1 MRDSA
6 GKTAVALLTA
16 GICAL
21 AAATPSG
28 AQIAFTPCADS
39 NDFACGHLTVPLDPS
54 GTSPGT
60 ITLAVRRRRAP
71 VGGEKSAVIAFA
83 GGPGQAALPFAEQSV
98 SELGDI
104 LATRDLIVFDQRG
117 TGFSHPLSCH
127 SFEAANANNPPGSA
141 IRRCAEQIGPSRTF
155 FTTADSVADIEAIR
169 VAGGYEKLVL
179 YGTSYGTK
187 LAELYAQQHPGHV
200 EALVLD
206 SVVPPNGPDPLSRAT
221 FAAVPRVLGQ
231 LCAARACAHITPSP
245 TADLSNLVRRL
256 EKRRR
261 HARWID
267 GHGRG
272 HTIGISS
279 DSLVEILIQG
289 DLEPSLRA
297 EFPAAVRSAV
307 HGDNAPL
314 ARLLARTRSS
324 EEGENEGPPEGFDAP
339 LYYATTCEEDLFPWS
354 RAAAPAARL
363 AEARAHIRALGANAF
378 APFTPTDVMDLSDM
392 PACAFWPFTTPA
404 PTAAHDIPPERSHA
418 DTERRRRSAHTD
430 GERPRS
436 RRADPGSEAPRRAQ
450 HRTLRARLG
459 PDRLLEQRAAGAVQG
474 QADQGLRA
482 HGAAAAASP
491 RAPSTGPPHRRR
503 TRKGEPRE
511 AGQDARRGPPDAG
524 RLRPPAGAAG
534 ARTVRLGSSVGGLT
548 SLNVGGLRSGWAEF
562 TARRIALHQYSYVPG
577 VTLSG
582 AITASKT
589 SFSVAGRAAAH
600 GRLRIGARG
609 TLTGFLDGNRVSV
622 SAQGPSAN
630 GARAAAADLRS
641 ARRRAQPAG
650 DEGPGGGQALDATVA
665 ANVSVVSRRTLRIT
679 LATALLTGGFAVAGV
694 PAAGALPFTSCAGNP
709 GFTCATLP
717 VPLDRANGMPGTIN
731 LGVERKAGRRR
742 SEPGRRAGAGR
753 RPGTGDAP
761 AR

>member
-1 MRDSA
+1 VRDSA

-16 GICAL
+16 GICTL

-60 ITLAVRRRRAP
+60 ITLAVRRHRAP
-71 VGGEKSAVIAFA
+71 VGDEKSAVIVLA

-98 SELGDI
+98 SELGGI
-104 LATRDLIVFDQRG
+104 LATRDLIMFDQRG

-127 SFEAANANNPPGSA
+127 SFELSDANNPPGSA

-206 SVVPPNGPDPLSRAT
+206 SVVPPNGPDPLSRAS

-231 LCAARACAHITPSP
+231 LCAARACAHVTPSP
-245 TADLSNLVRRL
+245 TADLSNLIRRL

-261 HARWID
+261 RARWID

-307 HGDNAPL
+307 DGDDAPL

-324 EEGENEGPPEGFDAP
+324 EEGENEGPPEGFDSP

-363 AEARAHIRALGANAF
+363 AEARAHIRALGQNAF
-378 APFTPTDVMDLSDM
+378 AAFTPTDVMDLSDM

-404 PTAAHDIPPERSHA
+404 PTATQTSLPSVPALILSGADDLRTPTANAREVAAQIPGAKLLVVPNTGHSVLDSDPTGCSSSALQALFKAEPIKACTPTPPPFLLRPAPLPPARLTDIAPARGN
-418 DTERRRRSAHTD
+418 R
-430 GERPRS
+430 GRP
-436 RRADPGSEAPRRAQ
+436 G
-450 HRTLRARLG
+450 RTLAAVLLTLADFDRQLELQALG
-459 PDRLLEQRAAGAVQG
+459 QFG
-474 QADQGLRA
+474 
-482 HGAAAAASP
+482 S
-491 RAPSTGPPHRRR
+491 
-503 TRKGEPRE
+503 
-511 AGQDARRGPPDAG
+511 
-524 RLRPPAGAAG
+524 
-534 ARTVRLGSSVGGLT
+534 SSVGAPT

-562 TARRIALHQYSYVPG
+562 TARRIVLHQYSYVPG

-582 AITASKT
+582 VITASTT

-600 GRLRIGARG
+600 GRLRIGTRG

-630 GARAAAADLRS
+630 GARAAADLRLAAAARA
-641 ARRRAQPAG
+641 ARRR
-650 DEGPGGGQALDATVA
+650 
-665 ANVSVVSRRTLRIT
+665 
-679 LATALLTGGFAVAGV
+679 
-694 PAAGALPFTSCAGNP
+694 
-709 GFTCATLP
+709 
-717 VPLDRANGMPGTIN
+717 
-731 LGVERKAGRRR
+731 
-742 SEPGRRAGAGR
+742 
-753 RPGTGDAP
+753 
-761 AR
+761 